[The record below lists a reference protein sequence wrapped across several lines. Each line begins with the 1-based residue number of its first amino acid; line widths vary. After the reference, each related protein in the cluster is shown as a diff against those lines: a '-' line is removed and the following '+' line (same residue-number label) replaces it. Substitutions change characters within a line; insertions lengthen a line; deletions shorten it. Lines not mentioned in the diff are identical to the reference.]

1 VWCNR
6 CRTNL
11 PDGSD
16 FCPKCGRRVFSTIDS
31 VALAPAPG
39 SKLARAQRLRAKQR
53 RRVVPWLLVLVVLG
67 AVVWAATSERPSARQ
82 VQELVGWS
90 HAQTIVD
97 AAVAV
102 DPRGFSAFEFT
113 VPPGALDVRVAGDF
127 SAAAASL
134 RNTNSKETRKDLD
147 TGIEAFVL
155 TDAALVVWRSGY
167 STQTQYES
175 GPAVS
180 ATIDAALPAGAG
192 VYHLVFSNKT
202 SPRAKTVRAN
212 VLLRYKSWLPNAVVR
227 LKERFWNWIGP

>member
-1 VWCNR
+1 MWCNR

-31 VALAPAPG
+31 VALAPLPG
-39 SKLARAQRLRAKQR
+39 SELARAQRLRAPRR
-53 RRVVPWLLVLVVLG
+53 RRVIPWLLALMVLG

-97 AAVAV
+97 AAVSV
-102 DPRGFSAFEFT
+102 DSRGFSTFEFT
-113 VPPGALDVRVAGDF
+113 VPPGALDVGVAGDF
-127 SAAAASL
+127 SAIAASP
-134 RNTNSKETRKDLD
+134 RNRNSKETGKDLD
-147 TGIEAFVL
+147 PGIEALVL

-180 ATIDAALPAGAG
+180 ATIDAPLPAGAG
-192 VYHLVFSNKT
+192 VYHLVFSNKI

-227 LKERFWNWIGP
+227 LKERFWNWIEL